1 MISSSDC
8 GHWWKPGGLAA
19 SYHLMRLGLPF
30 EVLHERLRTR
40 IETAERT
47 EHTRAG
53 WQLGYYYSY

>member
-1 MISSSDC
+1 VISSSDC
-8 GHWWKPGGLAA
+8 GIGGSQAGLAA

-53 WQLGYYYSY
+53 WQLGYYYS